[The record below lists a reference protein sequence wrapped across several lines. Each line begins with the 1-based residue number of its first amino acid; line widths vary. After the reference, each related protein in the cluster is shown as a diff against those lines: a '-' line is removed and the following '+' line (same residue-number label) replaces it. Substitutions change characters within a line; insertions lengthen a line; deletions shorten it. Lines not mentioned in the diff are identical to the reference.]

1 MIREHGQTMKSRNV
15 KSEVRTT
22 STRVAKVAS
31 SVQRSIQESLLR
43 GLEDP
48 RIRGLISIT
57 GVDVSPDLADARV
70 KVSVVPDKYELR
82 VIRGLQSAAGR
93 LRSEI
98 GNHARIRR
106 VPRLTFEIDRSMK
119 RQAELEA
126 LVRDDDPNL
135 DSEGAQHKAPRS
147 DKEASGT

>member
-1 MIREHGQTMKSRNV
+1 MKSRNV
-15 KSEVRTT
+15 KGESGTT

-31 SVQRSIQESLLR
+31 SIQRAIQAALSR
-43 GLEDP
+43 GLGDP
-48 RIRGLISIT
+48 RIRGLVSVT

-70 KVSVVPDKYELR
+70 KISVVPVKFEPR
-82 VIRGLQSAAGR
+82 VMRGLESAAGR

-98 GNHARIRR
+98 SNHARIRR
-106 VPRLTFEIDRSMK
+106 VPKLTFEIDRSMK

-126 LVRDDDPNL
+126 LVRDENSTVDPE
-135 DSEGAQHKAPRS
+135 DVHSEVPRN